1 MSEGALAWIPI
12 GLLAVLGL
20 WGLLDLS
27 LSSLA
32 LQLQRRRQ
40 ARIRRLAGAWTLA
53 PLPLRE
59 PLREQPEAVLGFGA
73 GAAAGAL
80 LSVLGLGGI
89 WPLFLPGLGLVLGAL
104 ARSVR
109 SWGRSVRHQAAVVSV
124 LEELAL
130 QLAATGSLE
139 AALRQVGDG
148 KAAWPEEGELRWK
161 LREALDEAV
170 RQGRGGLEA
179 LENWSRRTDPSRLM
193 PVVAVVAAAAAGGRR
208 PEEVL
213 LTAADD
219 AVEEISQGLAGRLKA
234 LPDRLLPVVGL
245 GLFAPILGLVVLPVA
260 AYILRLI
267 TASAPRLSV
276 PVP

>member
-1 MSEGALAWIPI
+1 MSEEAMAWISI
-12 GLLAVLGL
+12 GLLTVLGL

-27 LSSLA
+27 LSSLV
-32 LQLQRRRQ
+32 LQIHRRRR
-40 ARIRRLAGAWTLA
+40 ARIRRIAGVWSLA

-59 PLREQPEAVLGFGA
+59 PLREQPEAVLGFGV

-89 WPLFLPGLGLVLGAL
+89 WPLFLPGLGLALGAL
-104 ARSVR
+104 TRAVR
-109 SWGRSVRHQAAVVSV
+109 SWGRSVRHQAAVVAV

-139 AALRQVGDG
+139 VALRRVGDE
-148 KAAWPEEGELRWK
+148 KAAWPEEDELRRK
-161 LREALDEAV
+161 LQEALDEAV

-179 LENWSRRTDPSRLM
+179 LENWARRANPSRLM
-193 PVVAVVAAAAAGGRR
+193 PVAAAVAATAAGGRR

-213 LTAADD
+213 LTVADD
-219 AVEEISQGLAGRLKA
+219 AAEEISQELAGRLRA

-260 AYILRLI
+260 AYLLRLI
-267 TASAPRLSV
+267 TASAPRLNV

>member
-1 MSEGALAWIPI
+1 MSEGVMAWISI
-12 GLLAVLGL
+12 GLLTVLGL

-32 LQLQRRRQ
+32 LRIHRRRQ
-40 ARIRRLAGAWTLA
+40 ARIRRIAGAWSLA

-104 ARSVR
+104 TRAVR
-109 SWGRSVRHQAAVVSV
+109 SWGRSVRHQAAVVAV

-139 AALRQVGDG
+139 AALRRVGDE
-148 KAAWPEEGELRWK
+148 KAAWPEEDELRRK
-161 LREALDEAV
+161 LQEALDEAV
-170 RQGRGGLEA
+170 RQGGGGLEA
-179 LENWSRRTDPSRLM
+179 LENWARRANPSRLM

-208 PEEVL
+208 PEEAL
-213 LTAADD
+213 LAVADD
-219 AVEEISQGLAGRLKA
+219 AAEEISQELAGRLRA

-260 AYILRLI
+260 AYLLRLI
-267 TASAPRLSV
+267 TASASQLNV

>member
-1 MSEGALAWIPI
+1 MNEGAMAWMLI
-12 GLLAVLGL
+12 GLLTVLGL

-27 LSSLA
+27 ISSLA
-32 LQLQRRRQ
+32 LQIHRRRQ
-40 ARIRRLAGAWTLA
+40 ARIRRIAGVWSLA

-80 LSVLGLGGI
+80 LSILGLGGI
-89 WPLFLPGLGLVLGAL
+89 WPLFLPGLGLALGAL
-104 ARSVR
+104 TRAVR
-109 SWGRSVRHQAAVVSV
+109 GWGRSVRHQAAVVAV

-130 QLAATGSLE
+130 QLAAAGSLE
-139 AALRQVGDG
+139 AALRRVGDE
-148 KAAWPEEGELRWK
+148 KAAWPEEDELRRK
-161 LREALDEAV
+161 LQEALDEAV
-170 RQGRGGLEA
+170 RQGKGGLEA
-179 LENWSRRTDPSRLM
+179 LESWARRAHPSRLM
-193 PVVAVVAAAAAGGRR
+193 PVVAAVAAAAAGGRR

-213 LTAADD
+213 LAVADD
-219 AVEEISQGLAGRLKA
+219 AAEEISQELAGRLRA

-260 AYILRLI
+260 AYLLRLI
-267 TASAPRLSV
+267 AASAPRLNV